1 MRGKDNL
8 AEESPSKYPV
18 PFHNPPGRGFIAARF
33 LLLLSPTYTETS
45 MKSIVTLFVSC
56 SLFTGGAA
64 ILAAQQAV
72 SPEVQA
78 LYQHAR
84 SAQAADNDAGAVADY
99 VKIIRLDPKLGAAYN
114 NLGRLY
120 YNMGRYTDA
129 VPILVRG
136 LRIDPSM
143 HPAEIILGAS
153 YYQIGAFDKAKLSL
167 ETALKSLPDDRF
179 ARITLVHT
187 LVEQNNPD
195 EAVQQLRH
203 LTSNDPKDQEAWYLL
218 GKLQLQ
224 LSQQAF
230 ERVHAID
237 PNSPL
242 SHELSGEIMESM
254 KNTPGAI
261 AEYKKALEVAPND
274 SGAMEHLA
282 NAYWNAG
289 EWTEAQTSFESILQH
304 DPNNCLAH
312 WKLADSLDEL
322 NAPPSDAL
330 KQVDAALATCPS
342 MAQARV
348 EKAKILL
355 RLGRPADSLP
365 ELLSAEKSV
374 PDEPSIQILLARTY
388 KALGDSAHAAEA
400 NAKFKQLL
408 QAEHASEENHAADV
422 IRANQ

>member
-1 MRGKDNL
+1 
-8 AEESPSKYPV
+8 
-18 PFHNPPGRGFIAARF
+18 
-33 LLLLSPTYTETS
+33 
-45 MKSIVTLFVSC
+45 MKSIAAFVLSC
-56 SLFTGGAA
+56 SLVSGGATL
-64 ILAAQQAV
+64 LAAQQTV

-78 LYQHAR
+78 LYQRAR
-84 SAQAADNDAGAVADY
+84 TAQAADDNAGAVAY
-99 VKIIRLDPKLGAAYN
+99 YLKILRLDPKLGAAYN

-120 YNMGRYTDA
+120 YNMGRYADA
-129 VPILVRG
+129 IPILVRG

-153 YYQIGAFDKAKLSL
+153 YYQVGSFDKATRSL
-167 ETALKSLPDDRF
+167 EAALRALPGDRF
-179 ARITLVHT
+179 ARITLVHA
-187 LVEQNNPD
+187 LVEQNNLD
-195 EAVQQLRH
+195 EAVEQLRQ

-230 ERVHAID
+230 ERVHSID

-254 KNTPGAI
+254 KNSPGAI
-261 AEYKKALEVAPND
+261 AEYKKALAIAPTD
-274 SGAMEHLA
+274 MGAMEHLA
-282 NAYWNAG
+282 NAYWGAG
-289 EWTEAQTSFESILQH
+289 EWTEARDSFAAILQQ

-312 WKLADSLDEL
+312 WKLANSLDEL
-322 NAPPSDAL
+322 NTPPADAL

-342 MAQARV
+342 LSQARV

-365 ELLSAEKSV
+365 ELLNAEKSV
-374 PDEPSIQILLARTY
+374 PDEPSIQILLAKAY

-400 NAKFKQLL
+400 DAKFKQLL
-408 QAEHASEENHAADV
+408 QAEHSNEENHAADV

>member
-1 MRGKDNL
+1 MK
-8 AEESPSKYPV
+8 ST
-18 PFHNPPGRGFIAARF
+18 AA
-33 LLLLSPTYTETS
+33 LLL
-45 MKSIVTLFVSC
+45 FC
-56 SLFTGGAA
+56 SLAIGGTA
-64 ILAAQQAV
+64 LLRAQQTV

-84 SAQAADNDAGAVADY
+84 TAQAADDNAGAVADY
-99 VKIIRLDPKLGAAYN
+99 LKILRLDPKLGAAYN

-129 VPILVRG
+129 IPVLVHG
-136 LRIDPSM
+136 LRVDPSM

-153 YYQIGAFDKAKLSL
+153 YYQTGSFDKAILSL
-167 ETALKSLPDDRF
+167 EAALNAMPDDRF
-179 ARITLVHT
+179 AGITLVHA
-187 LVEQNNPD
+187 LVAQNNLD

-203 LTSNDPKDQEAWYLL
+203 LIGNDPKDQEAWYLL

-237 PNSPL
+237 PDSPL
-242 SHELSGEIMESM
+242 AHELSGEIMESM

-261 AEYKKALEVAPND
+261 AEYKKALEVAPTD
-274 SGAMEHLA
+274 AGAMEHLA
-282 NAYWNAG
+282 NAYWSGG
-289 EWTEAQTSFESILQH
+289 EWTEARDSFAAILQH

-312 WKLADSLDEL
+312 WKLANSLDEL
-322 NAPPSDAL
+322 NTSPADAL

-342 MAQARV
+342 LAQARV
-348 EKAKILL
+348 ERAKILL

-365 ELLSAEKSV
+365 ELLTAEKSV
-374 PDEPSIQILLARTY
+374 PDEPSIQILLAKAY

-400 NAKFKQLL
+400 DAKFKQLL
-408 QAEHASEENHAADV
+408 QAEHSNEENHAADV

>member
-1 MRGKDNL
+1 
-8 AEESPSKYPV
+8 
-18 PFHNPPGRGFIAARF
+18 
-33 LLLLSPTYTETS
+33 
-45 MKSIVTLFVSC
+45 MKSIAAFLLSC
-56 SLFTGGAA
+56 SLATVGATL
-64 ILAAQQAV
+64 LAAQQTV

-84 SAQAADNDAGAVADY
+84 SAQAANDNTGAVADY
-99 VKIIRLDPKLGAAYN
+99 LKIIHLDPKLGAAYN

-129 VPILVRG
+129 VPILLRG
-136 LRIDPSM
+136 LRIDPTM

-153 YYQIGAFDKAKLSL
+153 YYQLGSFDKAARSL
-167 ETALKSLPDDRF
+167 EAALKVLPDDRF
-179 ARITLVHT
+179 ARITLIHA
-187 LVEQNNPD
+187 LADQGNLD
-195 EAVQQLRH
+195 EAVGQLRQI
-203 LTSNDPKDQEAWYLL
+203 TSNDPKDQEAWYLL

-261 AEYKKALEVAPND
+261 AEYKKALEVAPTD
-274 SGAMEHLA
+274 VGAMEHLA
-282 NAYWNAG
+282 NAYWSEG
-289 EWTEAQTSFESILQH
+289 EWAEARDSFAAILQQY
-304 DPNNCLAH
+304 PNNCLAD
-312 WKLADSLDEL
+312 WKLANSLDEL
-322 NAPPSDAL
+322 NTPPADAL

-342 MAQARV
+342 LSQARV

-355 RLGRPADSLP
+355 RLGRPADSVP
-365 ELLSAEKSV
+365 ELLRAEKSV
-374 PDEPSIQILLARTY
+374 PDEPSIQILLAKAY
-388 KALGDSAHAAEA
+388 KALGDSAHAAA
-400 NAKFKQLL
+400 ADAKFKQLL
-408 QAEHASEENHAADV
+408 QAEHSSEENHAADV

>member
-1 MRGKDNL
+1 
-8 AEESPSKYPV
+8 
-18 PFHNPPGRGFIAARF
+18 
-33 LLLLSPTYTETS
+33 
-45 MKSIVTLFVSC
+45 MKSIAAFLLSC
-56 SLFTGGAA
+56 SLATVGATL
-64 ILAAQQAV
+64 LAAQQTV

-84 SAQAADNDAGAVADY
+84 SAQAANDNAGAVADY
-99 VKIIRLDPKLGAAYN
+99 LKIIHLDPKLGAAYN

-120 YNMGRYTDA
+120 YNMGRFADA
-129 VPILVRG
+129 VPILLRG
-136 LRIDPSM
+136 LRIDPTM

-153 YYQIGAFDKAKLSL
+153 YYQIGSFDKAARSL
-167 ETALKSLPDDRF
+167 EAALKALPDDRF
-179 ARITLVHT
+179 ARITLVHALT
-187 LVEQNNPD
+187 DQGNLD
-195 EAVQQLRH
+195 EAVAQLRQ

-254 KNTPGAI
+254 KNIPGAI
-261 AEYKKALEVAPND
+261 TEYKKALEVAPTD
-274 SGAMEHLA
+274 VGAMEHLA
-282 NAYWNAG
+282 NAYWSEG
-289 EWTEAQTSFESILQH
+289 EWADARDSFAAILQQ

-312 WKLADSLDEL
+312 WKLANALDEL
-322 NAPPSDAL
+322 NTPPADAL
-330 KQVDAALATCPS
+330 KQVDAALTTCPS
-342 MAQARV
+342 LSQARV

-365 ELLSAEKSV
+365 ELLRAEKSV
-374 PDEPSIQILLARTY
+374 PDEPSIQILLAKTY
-388 KALGDSAHAAEA
+388 KALGDSTHAAEA
-400 NAKFKQLL
+400 DAKFKQLL
-408 QAEHASEENHAADV
+408 QEEHSSEENHAADV